1 MRTLKVAA
9 TAAATNTSSS
19 KTETRHGSSNDYQA
33 TKTNESD
40 LSKTNKSV
48 NAPGCHI
55 KFVQTEIAPNSN
67 ILHQESSLS
76 TLPNIFLPGLPT
88 ENPFILISIPTTQP
102 IERIPTAEEIVFF
115 INLPIP
121 TIPTANRIN
130 QINPVIYQAV
140 GIPDQIQYNKQDLQY
155 QESREMT

>member
-102 IERIPTAEEIVFF
+102 IKAIPTADGVVLST
-115 INLPIP
+115 NLPINMIF
-121 TIPTANRIN
+121 TK
-130 QINPVIYQAV
+130 Y
-140 GIPDQIQYNKQDLQY
+140 GIDQDGFFLGW
-155 QESREMT
+155 ESL